1 VKYPVKMGTQ
11 QVRMLKR
18 FTLQQRIF
26 LFTLVIIIASQLL
39 LWLAVRPL
47 YRDALLKERST
58 VISQQQEY
66 ALSSADHT
74 LRNWMNATNYAARQI
89 SEHPA
94 QTQTILKNSIGLNHQ
109 LMRVTIHSDS
119 SDEYLDLKRS
129 SKRSMDFTIQHPNW
143 ITSSIDQT
151 IRVNWPA
158 DSVKSAKL
166 LITQKLFQFAG
177 EPYRMNLY
185 FDATE
190 LRKNLFDI
198 PLKDAHF
205 ESLIQKDG
213 SYFAGE
219 NHLTVPPS
227 IFGKGP
233 YSQEHVIHYDNQAWF
248 VTTSALQT
256 LPLWHITGVG
266 QNVALKPLH
275 RILIYSIYASVGILL
290 LMAGISW
297 YISRKLQ
304 QPITQLI
311 RDVEYMSDLDFE
323 HPVRN
328 PELPE
333 FNLMRD
339 TLEQVRLSLLRYQKI
354 NVEKIILEEW
364 KNKYLMTY
372 SEDLIGI
379 TDEGESFTFVNNH
392 LSEFFDQLGFETQT
406 VSKEQL
412 LNHDSMQ
419 LSETNKIVHHPKPF
433 NIRVDKSELSY
444 RPNQEKAFY
453 YDYQDVTILDEDGH
467 PRGSLL
473 ILHDIT
479 EERKLDKKRIEM
491 INVIVHELKNPVAG
505 VIGLADLLIDDPDM
519 DRPVQQT
526 LLEEVMQ
533 SGNRINEL
541 INRFLDVQ
549 RLEARETPL
558 NKEPLDL
565 NHITQQVLTG
575 LRVQLKD
582 KNLETEVHSH
592 SDVPI
597 ILGDQQ
603 LIFDA
608 LQNILSNAIKYGSSN
623 RTIDIELNDTED
635 EIAIAVTDHGYGI
648 SMEDQQKVFEKFY
661 RVKSSHPERNEKGT
675 GLGLPYVKEII
686 NKHDGSITLES
697 NKSIGSRFTLHFP
710 KIKELYEV

>member
-1 VKYPVKMGTQ
+1 
-11 QVRMLKR
+11 MLKR

-26 LFTLVIIIASQLL
+26 IFTLAIIIASQLL

-74 LRNWMNATNYAARQI
+74 LHNWMNVTNYVAQQI
-89 SEHPA
+89 SKHPA

-109 LMRVTIHSDS
+109 LMRVTIQSDS
-119 SDEYLDLKRS
+119 SDEYLDVKRS
-129 SKRSMDFTIQHPNW
+129 SKKSLDFAVQHTNW
-143 ITSSIDQT
+143 ITSSIDPT

-158 DSVKSAKL
+158 DSTNSTNM
-166 LITQKLFQFAG
+166 LITQKLFQIAG
-177 EPYRMNLY
+177 EPYRINLY
-185 FDATE
+185 FDGSE
-190 LRKNLFDI
+190 LYKNLFQI
-198 PLKDAHF
+198 PLRNTHF
-205 ESLIQKDG
+205 ESLIKKDG
-213 SYFAGE
+213 SYFAGN
-219 NHLTVPPS
+219 NHLNVPPS

-233 YSQEHVIHYDNQAWF
+233 YSQEHLIQEDKQTWF
-248 VTTSALQT
+248 VTTSSLQT
-256 LPLWHITGVG
+256 LPLWHITGVD
-266 QNVALKPLH
+266 QNVILNPLH
-275 RILIYSIYASVGILL
+275 RILIYSLYVSAGILL
-290 LMAGISW
+290 LMAGVSW

-311 RDVEYMSDLDFE
+311 QDVEHMNDLDFE

-339 TLEQVRLSLLRYQKI
+339 TLEQIRLSLLRYQKI

-379 TDEGESFTFVNNH
+379 TDEDESFTFVNNH
-392 LSEFFDQLGFETQT
+392 LSEFFDQLGFDHQT

-412 LNHDSMQ
+412 LNHAALQ
-419 LSETNKIVHHPKPF
+419 LTETNKIIHHPNPF
-433 NIRVDKSELSY
+433 NIQVDKSELSY
-444 RPNQEKAFY
+444 HPDQEKASY
-453 YDYQDVTILDEDGH
+453 YDYQDVTILDEDDQ

-505 VIGLADLLIDDPDM
+505 VIGLADILIDDPDM

-565 NHITQQVLTG
+565 NHITQQVLIG
-575 LRVQLKD
+575 LRVQMNE
-582 KNLETEVHSH
+582 KNLKTEVQSK
-592 SDVPI
+592 SDAPI

-608 LQNILSNAIKYGSSN
+608 FQNILSNAIKYGSTD
-623 RTIDIELNDTED
+623 RTIKIDLQDTED
-635 EIAIAVTDHGYGI
+635 EITISVTDHGYGI
-648 SMEDQQKVFEKFY
+648 SMEDQQQVFEKFY
-661 RVKSSHPERNEKGT
+661 RVKSSNPERNEKGT

-697 NKSIGSRFTLHFP
+697 DDSIGSRFTLHFP
-710 KIKELYEV
+710 KIKELHEV